1 MTKAEIKK
9 LNTLRWEGRSASE
22 ISAIL
27 GISVNTVRSHIHR
40 HPEVEGCKPCRNCGR
55 PVVQHPGRKEKLFCS
70 DKCRMEWWNSHR
82 EQVNKKAYYK
92 LKCSYCGKEFESYG
106 NKNRKYCCRQCY
118 LNSLRA
124 H

>member
-1 MTKAEIKK
+1 MTKSEIKK
-9 LNTLRWEGRSASE
+9 LNSMRREGRSASE
-22 ISAIL
+22 ISKIL
-27 GISVNTVRSHIHR
+27 GISVNTVRSHIRR
-40 HPEVEGCKPCRNCGR
+40 HPDVEGCKPCRNCGR
-55 PVVQHPGRKEKLFCS
+55 PIEQHRGRKEKLFCS

-118 LNSLRA
+118 LDSLTT